1 MDTLGFPILGTVPEM
16 SAKDLN
22 ASIRKRNQIL
32 RPKDKNDKTIKRS
45 ITQKP
50 IKSLGGRK
58 NGTNT
63 ETKTTQNHAVSLITL
78 TNPSSPIAEQYRT
91 IRTNIQFSS
100 AAGQQ
105 IKTIVVTSSGPG
117 EGKSTTAANIAV
129 VFAKSG
135 QRVLLVDADL
145 RKPVIHKTF
154 QLDNA
159 SGLSTVLSSSESLA
173 ESIQRTPV
181 ENLSILPSGPKP
193 PNPSEMLSSPRM
205 DQILAE
211 ARQLFDVVIFDMPP
225 VVAVTDA
232 QIMSSKRMV
241 PYWLYVKIRHVKNH

>member
-1 MDTLGFPILGTVPEM
+1 M
-16 SAKDLN
+16 A
-22 ASIRKRNQIL
+22 R
-32 RPKDKNDKTIKRS
+32 
-45 ITQKP
+45 TQKQ
-50 IKSLGGRK
+50 KA
-58 NGTNT
+58 
-63 ETKTTQNHAVSLITL
+63 TQTHAVSLVTL

-91 IRTNIQFSS
+91 IRTNIQFAS

-105 IKTIVVTSSGPG
+105 IKTIVVTSSG
-117 EGKSTTAANIAV
+117 TAANIAV

-145 RKPVIHKTF
+145 RKPVIYKTF
-154 QLDNA
+154 KLNNA
-159 SGLSTVLSSSESLA
+159 SGLSTVLSSSGSVADE
-173 ESIQRTPV
+173 IQRTPV

-193 PNPSEMLSSPRM
+193 PNPSELLSSPRM

-232 QIMSSKRMV
+232 QIMSSKTDGTLLVVRENTSRKESLSKAKELLDMV
-241 PYWLYVKIRHVKNH
+241 QARVLGVVYNGAEHSKDAGYYYGN

>member
-1 MDTLGFPILGTVPEM
+1 M
-16 SAKDLN
+16 A
-22 ASIRKRNQIL
+22 R
-32 RPKDKNDKTIKRS
+32 
-45 ITQKP
+45 TQKQ
-50 IKSLGGRK
+50 
-58 NGTNT
+58 
-63 ETKTTQNHAVSLITL
+63 KTTQNHAVSLITL

-91 IRTNIQFSS
+91 IRTNIQFASV
-100 AAGQQ
+100 AGQQ

-225 VVAVTDA
+225 VVASKTDGTLLVVRENTSRKESLTKA
-232 QIMSSKRMV
+232 KELLEMVQARVLGVVYNGAEHSKDAD
-241 PYWLYVKIRHVKNH
+241 YYYGN